1 MRPAENR
8 EILRSACMPNNR
20 ALDKLNNMTDR
31 LYELSKM
38 KDKVPKIGL
47 KKWMDD
53 LDKNRAANQKLI
65 QDRLAC
71 NYLQKILRDNIRKT
85 WLRLVVADI
94 NEYSSGAS
102 EAVSTS
108 STLSRVSGK
117 TKIEEAFI

>member
-47 KKWMDD
+47 KKD
-53 LDKNRAANQKLI
+53 
-65 QDRLAC
+65 
-71 NYLQKILRDNIRKT
+71 
-85 WLRLVVADI
+85 
-94 NEYSSGAS
+94 G
-102 EAVSTS
+102 
-108 STLSRVSGK
+108 
-117 TKIEEAFI
+117 